1 MCGHR
6 VAQAHIE
13 LASHPRSERLEMRLR
28 RSRRRNQRDRERHA
42 QYERVLDG
50 RRTADPGETNLPLLS
65 SSDAQP
71 MPIL

>member
-28 RSRRRNQRDRERHA
+28 RGRRRNQRDRERHA
-42 QYERVLDG
+42 QYERFWMAAAPPTPAK
-50 RRTADPGETNLPLLS
+50 RTS
-65 SSDAQP
+65 HC
-71 MPIL
+71 